1 MGSVITKLYSLIKED
16 NPCRILMGFNVDNAS
31 YKNTSLTSF
40 DVGGHERI
48 RRLYRLYFENIQG
61 IIFVIDANDPSRFE
75 EAKDELKD
83 MIGLA
88 KPQCL
93 IGFNVETVDYKNLTF
108 NVFDVGGLEKIRPL
122 WRCYF
127 YSAQGIIYVVDSKD
141 SSRLEEA
148 KDGIAQFVYANKQG
162 SREAVSP
169 DGVSDALDMMFLG
182 SRPWHVQG
190 CCAINGTG
198 VFEGLDW
205 LASNIKP

>member
-1 MGSVITKLYSLIKED
+1 MGLFFSKLYKLIQS
-16 NPCRILMGFNVDNAS
+16 NSPCRILM
-31 YKNTSLTSF
+31 
-40 DVGGHERI
+40 
-48 RRLYRLYFENIQG
+48 
-61 IIFVIDANDPSRFE
+61 
-75 EAKDELKD
+75 
-83 MIGLA
+83 IGLDWA
-88 KPQCL
+88 GKTTMLNRFVGEESKTTAPT

-148 KDGIAQFVYANKQG
+148 KEELHSLLECSKEQNCPVLVYANKQG

-169 DGVSDALDMMFLG
+169 DGVSDALDLMFLG

-205 LASNIKP
+205 LASNIKS